1 MKICFLTLGTRG
13 DVQPYLA
20 LAKKIMSLGHK
31 AVICT
36 SDSIQN
42 LIENEGVEFKRASLD
57 LMELSTTKEG
67 KAVLEA
73 PIKNI
78 RLALKMSKE
87 VINPGYRKTF
97 DDFYKAAQDCDVIV
111 YHPKAFVA
119 ADIAMKLNIPF
130 VSMPPVPITYPITEF
145 PCIALS
151 PNKNYGSLIN
161 KLSYRINSKAET
173 GYIKEINDFRIR
185 TLKLPKRRA
194 GEFTY
199 FVNDKEIPIVY
210 PISKYLFEDVTSWNN
225 HVELT
230 GFFFLDTKEKL
241 TNELE
246 EFLSK
251 GTKPITISFSSM
263 PLKNPIEFIN
273 NLMLALK
280 ETSNRAII
288 LVGNSGI
295 NMTSSEDV
303 LVLNQAPHTLL
314 FPRSKAVIHHGGMGT
329 TAAAL
334 LSGIP
339 QLIIPFSVDQ
349 PFWAERVY
357 NKGLSLLPVK
367 EKDLN
372 HEILSQM
379 LIELSETEIC
389 LKAKQFGE
397 KIMREDGL
405 YNAANFIMN
414 LKRCNR

>member
-20 LAKKIMSLGHK
+20 LAKKIISLGHK

-36 SDSIQN
+36 SDSFQN
-42 LIENEGVEFKRASLD
+42 LIENKGVEFKRASLD
-57 LMELSTTKEG
+57 LMALSTTKEG

-78 RLALKMSKE
+78 RLALKMSRE
-87 VINPGYRKTF
+87 VINPAYRKTF
-97 DDFYKAAQDCDVIV
+97 EDFYEAAQDCDVIV

-119 ADIAMKLNIPF
+119 ADIAMKLNIPV
-130 VSMPPVPITYPITEF
+130 VSMPPVPITFPITEF

-151 PNKNYGSLIN
+151 PNKKYGSTIN
-161 KLSYRINSKAET
+161 KLTYLFNSKAEN
-173 GYIKEINDFRIR
+173 GYIKEINDFRIS
-185 TLKLPKRRA
+185 TLKLPKRKA
-194 GEFTY
+194 GEYTY
-199 FVNDKEIPIVY
+199 STNHKEIPIVY

-230 GFFFLDTKEKL
+230 GFFFLEAKERL
-241 TNELE
+241 TNEIE

-251 GTKPITISFSSM
+251 GSKPITISFSSM
-263 PLKNPIEFIN
+263 PLKKPMEFIN
-273 NLMLALK
+273 NLVLALK

-295 NMTSSEDV
+295 SMTSSKDI
-303 LVLNQAPHTLL
+303 LVLDQAPHTLL
-314 FPRSKAVIHHGGMGT
+314 FPRSKAVIHHGGVGT

-334 LSGIP
+334 LSGVP

-357 NKGLSLLPVK
+357 RNGVSLMPIK
-367 EKDLN
+367 EKDLSR
-372 HEILSQM
+372 EILSKM
-379 LIELSETEIC
+379 LMQFEEKEIC
-389 LKAKQFGE
+389 CKAKQFGE
-397 KIMREDGL
+397 KIKAEDGL
-405 YNAANFIMN
+405 YNAANYILN
-414 LKRCNR
+414 LK